1 MNEEQ
6 IRDLAF
12 RAGFCRSDEGEF
24 SNTIIGTTHAD
35 ALKNFAELLIEECAE
50 IAKHHV
56 MNISTYRDAEF
67 VDRQIKQHFG
77 VEL

>member
-1 MNEEQ
+1 MSNR

-24 SNTIIGTTHAD
+24 SNTIIGTTHED

-50 IAKHHV
+50 LAKHHV

-67 VDRQIKQHFG
+67 VDEQIKQHFG
-77 VEL
+77 VKE